1 MSSGASPGAILEEW
15 TLDELRD
22 AMEYERQYGVI
33 GPERL
38 DYLAAQISM
47 YLARTASKKA
57 PKSLDEYLL
66 KNEDMIIDF
75 VQRGGLV
82 EGAEF
87 TEAAPA
93 VERLAE
99 KAGKRGIY
107 M

>member
-66 KNEDMIIDF
+66 KWGGEETAGNMSDF
-75 VQRGGLV
+75 RKAIGG
-82 EGAEF
+82 GD
-87 TEAAPA
+87 
-93 VERLAE
+93 
-99 KAGKRGIY
+99 G
-107 M
+107 